1 MKKDKEKRRIRKGAV
16 HTFLAM
22 ILISGAMFAFDG
34 VRRDLIKLSTDEI
47 TETDKNS
54 DFLEKGEKPP
64 AVNTVAFDPNSKP
77 TSTTPIV
84 VQNAGFSEVVFT
96 PDRLSQG
103 MLAIA
108 GNSQPLALDN
118 PDEMVNAAE
127 MANEFYTVEGNN
139 VMLHKDALDALNR
152 LMEDYH
158 EETELDDF
166 VLYGTTDTYTGA
178 GSTCPR
184 YFAERS
190 NGYTVDLTLLGVGSY
205 LEFDGLDEEG
215 WVVENCAKY
224 GFIVRYPE
232 GKSQITGENYCP
244 WHLRYVGLANAMV
257 MTEKN
262 MCLEEYIDFLKDYRL
277 DKPFTYKIGGFG
289 YVMYTAEAAEGETP
303 VKVPIGGNYDWS
315 GDNRGTYIIS
325 YRN

>member
-1 MKKDKEKRRIRKGAV
+1 MKKNNGKRRIRKGAV
-16 HTFLAM
+16 NTFIAM
-22 ILISGAMFAFDG
+22 ILISGIMFAFDG
-34 VRRDLIKLSTDEI
+34 VRRDLFKPSTDKI
-47 TETDKNS
+47 TETGKNS
-54 DFLEKGEKPP
+54 SFLEKGEKPP
-64 AVNTVAFDPNSKP
+64 AANTVAFDPNSKP

-84 VQNAGFSEVVFT
+84 VQNAGFSEVIFT

-103 MLAIA
+103 ILAIA
-108 GNSQPLALDN
+108 VNSQPLALDS

-127 MANEFYTVEGNN
+127 QANEFYTVEGDN
-139 VMLHKDALDALNR
+139 VMLRKDALDALNR
-152 LMEDYH
+152 LMEDYNK
-158 EETELDDF
+158 ETDFDDF
-166 VLYGTTDTYTGA
+166 VLYGTTDTYTGTD
-178 GSTCPR
+178 SPCPR

-190 NGYTVDLTLLGVGSY
+190 NGCTVDLALLGVGSY

-232 GKSQITGENYCP
+232 NKSQITGERYCP
-244 WHLRYVGLANAMV
+244 WHLRYVGLANAMA

-262 MCLEEYIDFLKDYRL
+262 MCLEEYIDFLKDYKP
-277 DKPFTYKIGGFG
+277 DKPFTYKAGGFR
-289 YVMYTAEAAEGETP
+289 YVIYTAEAAEGETS

-315 GDNRGTYIIS
+315 GDNRDTYIIS